1 MNYGINII
9 LKIILSIGSISSLIY
24 INISEY
30 NQYLI
35 LNRINDILDR
45 IKLQG
50 DKVKICYK
58 LQEDLLRELN
68 YSRSLTSISVINNKG
83 IYIVDIK
90 GDTPRIP
97 ASNQKLISTAYALEK
112 LGPDFRIKTS
122 LYKDKQNSY
131 FLYGNGDPDFV
142 KSDLYRF
149 VKSIK
154 LDADKSN
161 QNTVNLTLYEEPIVN
176 WWPKTW
182 SNFDKV
188 KNYGAPITR
197 FALAS
202 NSANNSKYNPTLQVQ
217 KYLTR
222 FSTELGI
229 NTKIFIT
236 DPINKDN
243 RKNQIL
249 VDQIESAPL
258 FSLINLANAESH
270 NFTSEII
277 LKAASQHWNNDFS
290 SFILLSWLRNKRIN
304 IDGLIM
310 SDASGLSRSNRL
322 TTNSISKLLF
332 KMYKHKYSKYYF
344 SSMSLYG
351 IRGTLDDSDYN
362 KSLYLKF
369 LGKTGTLDNVK
380 SLSGIINS
388 NQNIFFVSII
398 ANNISKDDNILIRA
412 LSKISSNQSCS

>member
-1 MNYGINII
+1 
-9 LKIILSIGSISSLIY
+9 
-24 INISEY
+24 
-30 NQYLI
+30 I

-45 IKLQG
+45 IKLQR

-68 YSRSLTSISVINNKG
+68 YSRSLTSISVVNNKG

-222 FSTELGI
+222 FSTELG
-229 NTKIFIT
+229 
-236 DPINKDN
+236 
-243 RKNQIL
+243 
-249 VDQIESAPL
+249 
-258 FSLINLANAESH
+258 
-270 NFTSEII
+270 
-277 LKAASQHWNNDFS
+277 
-290 SFILLSWLRNKRIN
+290 
-304 IDGLIM
+304 
-310 SDASGLSRSNRL
+310 
-322 TTNSISKLLF
+322 
-332 KMYKHKYSKYYF
+332 
-344 SSMSLYG
+344 
-351 IRGTLDDSDYN
+351 
-362 KSLYLKF
+362 
-369 LGKTGTLDNVK
+369 
-380 SLSGIINS
+380 
-388 NQNIFFVSII
+388 
-398 ANNISKDDNILIRA
+398 
-412 LSKISSNQSCS
+412 